1 MKPMLLACALL
12 LLAAP
17 TLPARAQLPDT
28 IRIGVLTDESGPYAD
43 TGGPGSIAAARMAA
57 ADFGGTLDGHTIEIV
72 HADTQNKPDVAS
84 TIARRWFDTEGVQA
98 IVDLPVTPVALAVQQ
113 LAKEKN
119 RTVMITAAAISEFTN
134 KLCSPV
140 SSHWADD
147 THALTTGT
155 ARALVEH
162 GGKRWF
168 FITVDM
174 AFGAALQRDATA
186 IITAGGGSV
195 VGDAKH
201 AIGATDYSSQLL
213 QAQASGADVV
223 AFASVGGDL
232 VNLIKQAHEFGVGV
246 PASGG
251 DAKQRLAG
259 FLIYISDIHAVGL
272 AAAEG
277 FNLTAG
283 FYWDQSDE
291 SRAFAKRFMAQ
302 TGMMPG
308 KDHAAIYTAVLHYLQ
323 AAKQAGTVEAV
334 AVNRAM
340 RAAPVD
346 YFGHQST
353 LRSDGR
359 LMDDVTLYRV
369 KTPAE
374 SHAPWD
380 YYAPVQTIKA
390 ADAFLPINPACTP

>member
-1 MKPMLLACALL
+1 MKRLLLACTLIA
-12 LLAAP
+12 
-17 TLPARAQLPDT
+17 TSLPAWAQLPDT
-28 IRIGVLTDESGPYAD
+28 IRIGVLTDETGPYAD
-43 TGGPGSIAAARMAA
+43 TGGRGSVVAARMAV
-57 ADFGGTLDGHTIEIV
+57 ADFGPLEGHKIEIV
-72 HADTQNKPDVAS
+72 DADTQNKPDVAS
-84 TIARRWFDTEGVQA
+84 TIARRWFDTDGVSA
-98 IVDLPVTPVALAVQQ
+98 IVDLPVTPIALAVQQ
-113 LAKEKN
+113 LAKDKN
-119 RTVMITAAAISEFTN
+119 RTVMITAAAISEFTA

-140 SSHWADD
+140 STHWADD

-155 ARALVEH
+155 ARALLEH
-162 GGKRWF
+162 GGKKWF

-174 AFGAALQRDATA
+174 AFGAALERDATA
-186 IITAGGGSV
+186 IVTAGGGTV

-232 VNLIKQAHEFGVGV
+232 VNLIKQAHEFGVG
-246 PASGG
+246 ADG
-251 DAKQRLAG
+251 KQRLGG
-259 FLIYISDIHAVGL
+259 FLIYISDINAVGL
-272 AAAEG
+272 AAAQG

-283 FYWDQSDE
+283 FYWDQTPE

-308 KDHAAIYTAVLHYLQ
+308 KDHAAVYASVLHYLQ
-323 AAKQAGTVEAV
+323 AARTANTVEAV

-346 YFGHQST
+346 YFGHQAT
-353 LRSDGR
+353 IRADGR

-369 KTPAE
+369 KSPAE
-374 SHAPWD
+374 SKSPWD
-380 YYAPVQTIKA
+380 YYVPIQTIPA
-390 ADAFLPINPACTP
+390 TQAFLPSNPDCTP

>member
-1 MKPMLLACALL
+1 MRSMLLACLL
-12 LLAAP
+12 F
-17 TLPARAQLPDT
+17 LPVVPAWADLPDT
-28 IRIGVLTDESGPYAD
+28 IKIGVLTDESGPYAD
-43 TGGPGSIAAARMAA
+43 TGGRGSVIAAKMAVE
-57 ADFGGTLDGHTIEIV
+57 DFGGTIDGHKIDIV
-72 HADTQNKPDVAS
+72 DADTQNKPDVAS
-84 TIARRWFDTEGVQA
+84 TIARRWFDTDGVSA
-98 IVDLPVTPVALAVQQ
+98 VVDLPVTPVALAVQQ
-113 LAKEKN
+113 LAKEKD

-140 SSHWADD
+140 STHWADD

-155 ARALVEH
+155 ARALLEH

-186 IITAGGGSV
+186 VVTAGGGTV

-223 AFASVGGDL
+223 AFASVGNDL
-232 VNLIKQAHEFGVGV
+232 VNLIKQAHEFGVG
-246 PASGG
+246 AEG
-251 DAKQRLAG
+251 KQRLGG
-259 FLIYISDIHAVGL
+259 FLIYISDIHALGL
-272 AAAEG
+272 PTAQG

-283 FYWDQSDE
+283 FYWDQSPQ
-291 SRAFAKRFMAQ
+291 SRAFAARFMKQA
-302 TGMMPG
+302 GMMPG

-323 AAKQAGTVEAV
+323 AAKQAGTVDAV

-340 RAAPVD
+340 RAMPVD
-346 YFGHQST
+346 YFGHKAT
-353 LRSDGR
+353 IREDGR

-374 SHAPWD
+374 SKGAWD
-380 YYAPVQTIKA
+380 YYAPIQTIPA
-390 ADAFLPINPACTP
+390 SEAFLPMNPACKTGG

>member
-1 MKPMLLACALL
+1 MKKLLLACALL
-12 LLAAP
+12 AP
-17 TLPARAQLPDT
+17 LPASLPAWAQLPDT
-28 IRIGVLTDESGPYAD
+28 IRVGVLTDESGPYAD
-43 TGGPGSIAAARMAA
+43 TGGRGSVVAARMAV
-57 ADFGGTLDGHTIEIV
+57 ADFGGALDGHKIEIV
-72 HADTQNKPDVAS
+72 DADTQNKPDVAS

-98 IVDLPVTPVALAVQQ
+98 VVDLPVTPVALAVQQ

-119 RTVMITAAAISEFTN
+119 RTVMITAAAISEFTS

-140 SSHWADD
+140 STHWADD

-155 ARALVEH
+155 ARALLEH

-186 IITAGGGSV
+186 IVTAGGGSV
-195 VGDAKH
+195 LGEAKH

-232 VNLIKQAHEFGVGV
+232 VNLIKQAHEFGVG
-246 PASGG
+246 ADG
-251 DAKQRLAG
+251 KQRIGG
-259 FLIYISDIHAVGL
+259 FLIYISDINALGL
-272 AAAEG
+272 DTAQG
-277 FNLTAG
+277 INLTTG

-302 TGMMPG
+302 TGAMPG

-323 AAKQAGTVEAV
+323 AVRQAGTVEAV

-346 YFGHQST
+346 YFGHHAT

-369 KTPAE
+369 KSPAE
-374 SHAPWD
+374 SHGPWD
-380 YYAPVQTIKA
+380 YYAPVQTIVA
-390 ADAFLPINPACTP
+390 ADAFLSVNPDCTP

>member
-1 MKPMLLACALL
+1 MKRFLLTGAFLTAS
-12 LLAAP
+12 LAA
-17 TLPARAQLPDT
+17 LPALAQLPDS
-28 IRIGVLTDESGPYAD
+28 IRIGVLTDETGPYAD
-43 TGGPGSIAAARMAA
+43 TGGHGSVVAARMAV
-57 ADFGGTLDGHTIEIV
+57 ADFGSTLDGHKIEIV
-72 HADTQNKPDVAS
+72 DADTQNKPDIAS
-84 TIARRWFDTEGVQA
+84 SIARRWFDTEGVSA
-98 IVDLPVTPVALAVQQ
+98 IVDLPVTPIALAVQQ

-119 RTVMITAAAISEFTN
+119 RTVMITAAAISEFTA

-140 SSHWADD
+140 STHWADD

-155 ARALVEH
+155 ARALLEH
-162 GGKRWF
+162 GGKKWF

-174 AFGAALQRDATA
+174 AFGAALERDATA
-186 IITAGGGSV
+186 IVTAGGGSV

-246 PASGG
+246 DG
-251 DAKQRLAG
+251 KQRLGG
-259 FLIYISDIHAVGL
+259 FLIYISDINAVGL
-272 AAAEG
+272 ETAQG
-277 FNLTAG
+277 FNLTTG
-283 FYWDQSDE
+283 FYWDQSPE

-323 AAKQAGTVEAV
+323 AAKAAGTVEAV

-346 YFGHQST
+346 YFGHKAT
-353 LRSDGR
+353 LRDDGR

-369 KTPAE
+369 KAPSE
-374 SHAPWD
+374 SKGAWD
-380 YYAPVQTIKA
+380 YYAPVQTIPA
-390 ADAFLPINPACTP
+390 VQAFLPANPDCKP

>member
-1 MKPMLLACALL
+1 MKPILLACALL
-12 LLAAP
+12 ALA
-17 TLPARAQLPDT
+17 LPARAQLPDT

-43 TGGPGSIAAARMAA
+43 TGGPGSVVAAQMAA
-57 ADFGGTLDGHTIEIV
+57 ADFGGTLDGHKIEIV

-84 TIARRWFDTEGVQA
+84 TIARRWFDTEGVSA
-98 IVDLPVTPVALAVQQ
+98 VVDLPVTPVALAVQQ
-113 LAKEKN
+113 LAKEKD
-119 RTVMITAAAISEFTN
+119 RTVMITAAAISEFTS

-140 SSHWADD
+140 STHWADD

-155 ARALVEH
+155 ARALLEQ

-186 IITAGGGSV
+186 IVIAGGGGV
-195 VGDAKH
+195 VGEAKH

-232 VNLIKQAHEFGVGV
+232 VNLIKQAHEFGLGV
-246 PASGG
+246 PGSGAG
-251 DAKQRLAG
+251 SKQRLGG
-259 FLIYISDIHAVGL
+259 FLIYISDIHALGL
-272 AAAEG
+272 PVAQG

-308 KDHAAIYTAVLHYLQ
+308 KDHAAIYAAVLHYLQ

-346 YFGHQST
+346 YFGHQASIRT
-353 LRSDGR
+353 DGR

-374 SHAPWD
+374 SKGAWD
-380 YYAPVQTIKA
+380 YYTKVQTIPA
-390 ADAFLPINPACTP
+390 GEAFLPANPDCRP

>member
-1 MKPMLLACALL
+1 MKTLLLACAV
-12 LLAAP
+12 LAAAV
-17 TLPARAQLPDT
+17 LPARAQFPDT

-57 ADFGGTLDGHTIEIV
+57 ADFGGAIDGHPIEIV

-84 TIARRWFDTEGVQA
+84 TIARRWFDEQGVVA
-98 IVDLPVTPVALAVQQ
+98 VVDLPVTPVALAVQQ
-113 LAKEKN
+113 LARDKN
-119 RTVMITAAAISEFTN
+119 RTVMITAAAISEFTS

-140 SSHWADD
+140 STHWADD

-155 ARALVEH
+155 ARALLQQ
-162 GGKRWF
+162 GGKSWY

-186 IITAGGGSV
+186 VVVAGGGRV
-195 VGDAKH
+195 LGDSKH
-201 AIGATDYSSQLL
+201 AIGATDYASQLL

-223 AFASVGGDL
+223 AFASVGNDL
-232 VNLIKQAHEFGVGV
+232 VNLVKQAHEFGLG
-246 PASGG
+246 ADG
-251 DAKQRLAG
+251 KQTLGG
-259 FLIYISDIHAVGL
+259 FLIYISDINALGL
-272 AAAEG
+272 ATAQG
-277 FNLTAG
+277 LNLTAG
-283 FYWDQSDE
+283 FYWDQSDA

-302 TGMMPG
+302 VHMMPG
-308 KDHAAIYTAVLHYLQ
+308 KDHAAVYTAVLHFLQ
-323 AAKQAGTVEAV
+323 AAKQAGTTEAV

-346 YFGHQST
+346 YFGHPAT
-353 LRSDGR
+353 LRADGR

-369 KTPAE
+369 KRPAE

-380 YYAPVQTIKA
+380 YYQAVQTIPA
-390 ADAFLPINPACTP
+390 AEAFLPITPGCER

>member
-1 MKPMLLACALL
+1 MPHFLACALAAI
-12 LLAAP
+12 LAASP
-17 TLPARAQLPDT
+17 VLAQGVAPV
-28 IRIGVLTDESGPYAD
+28 RIGVLTDESGPYAD
-43 TGGPGSIAAARMAA
+43 TGGPGSVAAARMAV
-57 ADFGGTLDGHTIEIV
+57 ADFGGTLGGAPVEIV

-98 IVDLPVTPVALAVQQ
+98 VVDLPVTPVALAVQQ

-119 RTVMITAAAISEFTN
+119 RTVMITAAAISEFTS
-134 KLCSPV
+134 KFCSPV
-140 SSHWADD
+140 STHWADD

-155 ARALVEH
+155 ARALLEH
-162 GGKRWF
+162 GGKKWF

-174 AFGAALQRDATA
+174 AFGAALQRDATSVV
-186 IITAGGGSV
+186 TAGGGSV

-232 VNLIKQAHEFGVGV
+232 VNLIKQAHEFGVG
-246 PASGG
+246 ADG
-251 DAKQRLAG
+251 KQRLGG
-259 FLIYISDIHAVGL
+259 FLIYISDINALGL
-272 AAAEG
+272 ATAQG
-277 FNLTAG
+277 LNLTTG
-283 FYWDQSDE
+283 FYWDQSPD
-291 SRAFAKRFMAQ
+291 SRAFAQRFKAQ
-302 TGMMPG
+302 TGNMPG

-323 AAKQAGTVEAV
+323 AAKQAGTTEAV

-346 YFGHQST
+346 YFGHAAT
-353 LRSDGR
+353 LRADGR
-359 LMDDVTLYRV
+359 LMDEVTLYRV

-374 SHAPWD
+374 SKGPWD
-380 YYAPVQTIKA
+380 YYQPIQTIPA
-390 ADAFLPINPACTP
+390 NEAFLPANPSCTL

>member
-1 MKPMLLACALL
+1 MKRVLLACAFLI
-12 LLAAP
+12 
-17 TLPARAQLPDT
+17 TSLPAFAQLPDT
-28 IRIGVLTDESGPYAD
+28 IRIGVLTDETGPYAD
-43 TGGPGSIAAARMAA
+43 TGGHGSVVAARMAVQ
-57 ADFGGTLDGHTIEIV
+57 DFGGTLDGHKIEIV
-72 HADTQNKPDVAS
+72 DADTQNKPDIAS
-84 TIARRWFDTEGVQA
+84 SIARRWFDTEGVSA
-98 IVDLPVTPVALAVQQ
+98 IVDLPVTPIALAVQQ

-119 RTVMITAAAISEFTN
+119 RTVMITAAAISEFTS

-140 SSHWADD
+140 STHWADD

-162 GGKRWF
+162 GGKKWF

-186 IITAGGGSV
+186 IVTAGGGSV

-232 VNLIKQAHEFGVGV
+232 VNLIKQAHEFGVG
-246 PASGG
+246 ADG
-251 DAKQRLAG
+251 KQRLGG
-259 FLIYISDIHAVGL
+259 FLIYISDINAVGL
-272 AAAEG
+272 EAAQG
-277 FNLTAG
+277 FNLTTG
-283 FYWDQSDE
+283 FYWDQSPE
-291 SRAFAKRFMAQ
+291 SRAFAQRFMAQ
-302 TGMMPG
+302 THMMPG

-323 AAKQAGTVEAV
+323 AAKTAGTVEAV

-346 YFGHQST
+346 YFGHQAT
-353 LRSDGR
+353 LRADGR
-359 LMDDVTLYRV
+359 LMDEVTLYRV

-374 SHAPWD
+374 SKGPWD
-380 YYAPVQTIKA
+380 YYAPVQTIPA
-390 ADAFLPINPACTP
+390 TEAFLPANPDCKP

>member
-1 MKPMLLACALL
+1 MRRLLLACL
-12 LLAAP
+12 LLAA
-17 TLPARAQLPDT
+17 LPARAQLPDP

-43 TGGPGSIAAARMAA
+43 TGGPGSVTAARMAV
-57 ADFGGTLDGHTIEIV
+57 ADFGGSLDGHRIEIV

-84 TIARRWFDTEGVQA
+84 TVARRWFDEGGVSA
-98 IVDLPVTPVALAVQQ
+98 VVDLPVTPVALAVQQ
-113 LAKEKN
+113 LAKEKD
-119 RTVMITAAAISEFTN
+119 RTVMITAAAISEFTS

-140 SSHWADD
+140 STHWADD

-155 ARALVEH
+155 ARALLQH
-162 GGKRWF
+162 GGKSWY

-186 IITAGGGSV
+186 IVVAGGGHVAGES
-195 VGDAKH
+195 KH

-223 AFASVGGDL
+223 AFASVGNDL
-232 VNLIKQAHEFGVGV
+232 VNLIKQAHEFGLA
-246 PASGG
+246 P
-251 DAKQRLAG
+251 KQTLGG

-272 AAAEG
+272 PVAQG
-277 FNLTAG
+277 FNLTTG

-291 SRAFAKRFMAQ
+291 SRAFAKRFMAER
-302 TGMMPG
+302 GAMPG

-323 AAKQAGTVEAV
+323 AVRAAGTVEAV

-346 YFGHQST
+346 YFGHPAT
-353 LRSDGR
+353 LRADGR
-359 LMDDVTLYRV
+359 LMDEMTLYRV
-369 KTPAE
+369 KTPSE
-374 SHAPWD
+374 SKAPWD
-380 YYAPVQTIKA
+380 YYAPVQTIPA
-390 ADAFLPINPACTP
+390 SEAFLPANPDCKP